1 MGQLHLSQITIKQ
14 EGKESPCV
22 TVPTRGTKQLKDIK
36 DDVKDQGQG
45 SAAFVHMNQG
55 TATQK
60 TKKLQL

>member
-1 MGQLHLSQITIKQ
+1 MGQLHLSDHHKAGG
-14 EGKESPCV
+14 EGELLV
-22 TVPTRGTKQLKDIK
+22 TGSTRGTKQLKDIK